1 MSMVYVLEVF
11 NHTEATTKPPIV
23 IVRIAAST
31 SEKSGDQ
38 GDRF

>member
-1 MSMVYVLEVF
+1 MVYGLAVF
-11 NHTEATTKPPIV
+11 NHTEATAKPPRV

-31 SEKSGDQ
+31 SEKSADE